1 MRFSSLSR
9 HKVEPLYPSYSQLIK
24 WQESR
29 ISVLILQVC
38 SLSKAPF
45 MPYILRDASGKVTR
59 ASARTIIGADMVSY
73 DHPDLLAFL
82 RANGQDP
89 KVIDDALSELR
100 KTDAE
105 MMRAVEDVVMA
116 LLKKNILKMTDLPK
130 PVQDRMSLRVKLRV
144 RIQEVYDQASGTSNS
159 AFHS

>member
-1 MRFSSLSR
+1 
-9 HKVEPLYPSYSQLIK
+9 
-24 WQESR
+24 
-29 ISVLILQVC
+29 
-38 SLSKAPF
+38 